1 MPQIP
6 SVSQAQLAITATQ
19 FSSFAT
25 PAITVP
31 FPSVYAGQT
40 QIPFTFSA
48 TPTYAATRI
57 PTTLGGQAATA
68 GVHSIN
74 SEASAAGYRTHDY
87 GNNGG
92 GSGWPVWATAV
103 IATAGGLAVIL
114 VVVGL
119 LCWRHRKRQK
129 ANRRANALAGAQ
141 GPQGFKERKD
151 FYRQPGGDGGRGGM
165 AGTGAA
171 IGGAAALGEKSRRSH
186 RPPAVDTQGPEG
198 RPTAYG
204 QGDYPMQPYANA
216 PTQST
221 RPDQPITPT
230 RPTSFAQQQ
239 QYSAA
244 PPGFPAYVPFRNHQR
259 EDSAGSNT
267 GLLPPAAGFA
277 YGENSPDHHG
287 GWATTPPRRAPND
300 YAGDSPHSPAHLLVN
315 ANGNGNGY
323 GQGYGYNDTPRS
335 STTVSTGGTGGDPYR
350 WDQDPDLADH
360 MPNPEESSAALG
372 RAMMMGGGGG
382 VQHGNEEYHHP
393 LSAASGGGA
402 STNPVTPER
411 HHLPTGYRLSA
422 EQDASAYGARAAPA
436 QRGGGGGGGSGS
448 MALAAA
454 YAHADRAPSPASYP
468 PPVSR
473 PHSRNASR
481 PRSAA
486 AAAARD
492 SAYEGRR
499 SVTPSSA
506 VSGGRRS
513 VDGYEGGGGSSS
525 RGSSRPRSAQPPVS
539 LAPPIALPRRS
550 LDQQQQSTGRRSL
563 DAAPSRRPTSRTSNY
578 QQHRRSAYDPS
589 WDDASVYSDQQ
600 DAAVRSSTPNALVQQ
615 AANFVGRRPS
625 RSYRPAQ

>member
-6 SVSQAQLAITATQ
+6 SVSQAALAITATQ

-48 TPTYAATRI
+48 TPTYAATRV

-74 SEASAAGYRTHDY
+74 SQASAAGYRTHDY

-129 ANRRANALAGAQ
+129 ARRRANVLAGSQ

-151 FYRQPGGDGGRGGM
+151 FYKQPGGGGGGGM

-171 IGGAAALGEKSRRSH
+171 VGGAAALGEKSRRSH
-186 RPPAVDTQGPEG
+186 RPPAVDTQGPGG

-216 PTQST
+216 PAQPP

-239 QYSAA
+239 QQYSAP
-244 PPGFPAYVPFRNHQR
+244 PPGFPAYVPFRTHQR
-259 EDSAGSNT
+259 DDSAGSNT

-277 YGENSPDHHG
+277 YAENSPDQG

-300 YAGDSPHSPAHLLVN
+300 YAGDSPHSPAHLL
-315 ANGNGNGY
+315 ANGTGTGY
-323 GQGYGYNDTPRS
+323 GQGYGYDDTPRS

-350 WDQDPDLADH
+350 WDHDPDLADH
-360 MPNPEESSAALG
+360 MPNPDEASAALG
-372 RAMMMGGGGG
+372 RAMMMGGGG
-382 VQHGNEEYHHP
+382 VQQHGEDYPHP
-393 LSAASGGGA
+393 LSSGAGGGGA
-402 STNPVTPER
+402 ATNPASSER

-422 EQDASAYGARAAPA
+422 EQDTSAHGARAAPT
-436 QRGGGGGGGSGS
+436 RGGGGGS

-454 YAHADRAPSPASYP
+454 YAQPDRASSPASYP

-473 PHSRNASR
+473 PHSRSASR

-486 AAAARD
+486 AAAAPRD
-492 SAYEGRR
+492 AAYEGRR
-499 SVTPSSA
+499 SVTPSA

-513 VDGYEGGGGSSS
+513 VDGGYEYGGGGGGSSS
-525 RGSSRPRSAQPPVS
+525 RGSSRPRSTQPPVS

-550 LDQQQQSTGRRSL
+550 LEQQQQLAGRRSL
-563 DAAPSRRPTSRTSNY
+563 DAAPPRRPTSRTSNH

-589 WDDASVYSDQQ
+589 WGDDASVYSDQQ

>member
-1 MPQIP
+1 MAFNGMPQIP

-48 TPTYAATRI
+48 TATYAATRI

-119 LCWRHRKRQK
+119 FCWRHRKRQK
-129 ANRRANALAGAQ
+129 ASRRANALAGAQ

-151 FYRQPGGDGGRGGM
+151 FFRQPGGGGL

-171 IGGAAALGEKSRRSH
+171 VGGAAALGEKTRRSH
-186 RPPAVDTQGPEG
+186 RPPAVDTQGPGG
-198 RPTAYG
+198 RPAAYG

-216 PTQST
+216 PTRAT
-221 RPDQPITPT
+221 RPDQPFTPT

-239 QYSAA
+239 QYSAP

-267 GLLPPAAGFA
+267 GLLKPAAGFA
-277 YGENSPDHHG
+277 HGENSPDHHG

-300 YAGDSPHSPAHLLVN
+300 YADDSPHSPAHLLVN
-315 ANGNGNGY
+315 GNGNGY
-323 GQGYGYNDTPRS
+323 GHAYGNGYNDTPRS

-360 MPNPEESSAALG
+360 MPNPDEASAALG
-372 RAMMMGGGGG
+372 RAMMGGEGGYG
-382 VQHGNEEYHHP
+382 G
-393 LSAASGGGA
+393 GGGA
-402 STNPVTPER
+402 STTNPVTQER

-422 EQDASAYGARAAPA
+422 EQDASADGARAAPA
-436 QRGGGGGGGSGS
+436 RGGGGS

-454 YAHADRAPSPASYP
+454 YAQADRAPSPASYP

-486 AAAARD
+486 ASAPRD

-499 SVTPSSA
+499 SVTPSA
-506 VSGGRRS
+506 VSGGGRRS
-513 VDGYEGGGGSSS
+513 IEGGYEYGGGGGGGGSSS
-525 RGSSRPRSAQPPVS
+525 RGSSRPRSAQPNHPQQPPVS

-550 LDQQQQSTGRRSL
+550 LDV
-563 DAAPSRRPTSRTSNY
+563 APSRRPTSRTSNH

-600 DAAVRSSTPNALVQQ
+600 DAAARSTTPNALQQ